1 MLDGFIYNPSLET
14 ILGKRTLNSDTIS
27 VAKALT
33 LNPDI
38 TGNSILG
45 WGFPAVAAV
54 PLLIAKGERWGWA
67 VRGWAFYLAGV
78 GLVWIETM
86 KYLSFPLP
94 QAEILLIPGSLGLA
108 IAGAMGAGALQRDLQ
123 TFKFGWRQ
131 MVPVTAIVAMAMIIL
146 PFLSLTFSGDWGMPD
161 DELNDVLVYEEDAN
175 SKVLWISDSDLLP
188 EPGEKFT
195 DELSIIVTTGLTSSF
210 ENRWQPPKTNV
221 NDLLKESLELA
232 RDNGTSNLGILLA
245 QFGITD
251 IVLLERLV
259 PLPSSSPSFQI
270 EERFKLSLSRQLDLL
285 KINIAPGI
293 TRYENLSSV
302 GFGAIAAEGSTV
314 MRGVSNYASASES
327 PFIEGL
333 QPVSVDRRH
342 YQGVIATDQEV
353 YVSFPFSKQW
363 KLEVDSVAIEP
374 EIALDWATGFSPS
387 SNGTIDLRYS
397 TSGTQ
402 KAAVALQIILWSLA
416 TVALARTLS
425 DVKVDEK

>member
-1 MLDGFIYNPSLET
+1 M
-14 ILGKRTLNSDTIS
+14 
-27 VAKALT
+27 
-33 LNPDI
+33 
-38 TGNSILG
+38 
-45 WGFPAVAAV
+45 
-54 PLLIAKGERWGWA
+54 
-67 VRGWAFYLAGV
+67 
-78 GLVWIETM
+78 
-86 KYLSFPLP
+86 
-94 QAEILLIPGSLGLA
+94 
-108 IAGAMGAGALQRDLQ
+108 
-123 TFKFGWRQ
+123 
-131 MVPVTAIVAMAMIIL
+131 
-146 PFLSLTFSGDWGMPD
+146 
-161 DELNDVLVYEEDAN
+161 
-175 SKVLWISDSDLLP
+175 LWISDSDLLP

-251 IVLLERLV
+251 IILLERLV
-259 PLPSSSPSFQI
+259 PLPSTSPSFQI

-397 TSGTQ
+397 TSSTQ
-402 KAAVALQIILWSLA
+402 KAAVALQIILWFLA
-416 TVALARTLS
+416 IVALPRPLS
-425 DVKVDEK
+425 DVKVYGR